1 MTGTL
6 INAAAIIVG
15 GGMGLLLAGRLSE
28 RLRQTVVAVLG
39 LFTLMLG
46 VQAFLQTRNV
56 LVVLGSLV
64 AGALLGEWWGVEEGM
79 ERLGRWLERRFA
91 RGADGA
97 ETGDAQQGLFL
108 RGFLTASLLFCV
120 GPVAI
125 LGPIENGVSGS
136 FPLLA
141 VKSILDGFAAMAFAT
156 SLGAGVLF
164 SALPLLVYQGAIS
177 LAAVQM
183 RPLISDLMMGEMTA
197 SGGVLLAAIAV
208 SGVLEIKK
216 IRTGSL
222 LPALLIAPLLVFV
235 LERLGVHWASLP

>member
-1 MTGTL
+1 
-6 INAAAIIVG
+6 
-15 GGMGLLLAGRLSE
+15 MGLLLAGRLSE

-64 AGALLGEWWGVEEGM
+64 IGALLGEWWGVEEGM
-79 ERLGRWLERRFA
+79 VRLGKWLERRFA
-91 RGADGA
+91 QRSDSAPR
-97 ETGDAQQGLFL
+97 ETGEGAAAPREGLFL
-108 RGFLTASLLFCV
+108 RGFLTATLLFCV

-141 VKSILDGFAAMAFAT
+141 VKSILDGFSAMAFAT
-156 SLGAGVLF
+156 SLGVGVLF
-164 SALPLLVYQGAIS
+164 SALPLLVYQGGIS
-177 LAAVQM
+177 LAAVQV

-197 SGGVLLAAIAV
+197 TGGVLLAAIAV

-235 LERLGVHWASLP
+235 LDRLGIAWASLP